1 MSKPVT
7 VEDLRTARRVL
18 KYIIK
23 DMKKSESYN
32 NAVGKTT
39 ESIVTV
45 LIHHTVNLEDQVR
58 EERKKRD

>member
-23 DMKKSESYN
+23 DMRKSEAYM

-39 ESIVTV
+39 ESIVSI
-45 LIHHTVNLEDQVR
+45 LILHTHMLEPQVR
-58 EERKKRD
+58 EERKNRV